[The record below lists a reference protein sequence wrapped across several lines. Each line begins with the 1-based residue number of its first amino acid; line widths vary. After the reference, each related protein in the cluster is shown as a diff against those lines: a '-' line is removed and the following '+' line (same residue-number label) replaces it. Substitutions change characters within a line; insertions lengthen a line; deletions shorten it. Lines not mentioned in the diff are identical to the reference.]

1 MRASIFRVGL
11 GNAAGLVITAAS
23 IPILARFFDPH
34 AFGVLA
40 VAQTAFAILA
50 NVGTLRYET
59 AMLLPSE
66 DIVATRLAV
75 AGLSSLLSVSVV
87 GGILTAA
94 CTPWFGPDF
103 SEGGGLF
110 WGCVVFTGT
119 LGGGIF
125 QVVTAWLNR
134 EGSYGR
140 YGLATCWL
148 AVATVLCPLLAALF
162 GTKGPGLLA
171 VAVVLGQGGV
181 ALGLLL
187 GMLMKNPAFFREVS
201 HPSRV
206 LQAACDYSAY
216 PLFMT
221 PYGLVAILRNRAVY
235 PIFSFFQALPAAGL
249 FCLANRVLNLPN
261 SVLSNAIRPVLYR
274 ESGRT
279 GVRSLESFI
288 LLVVRSLG
296 EVGVLISVPMLIH
309 AEVLVRLILG
319 AAWLPMVPYL
329 QLLAPPAIFLIMG
342 DFADRLFDRLGH
354 QKTAFRLETWFAV
367 FSISLL
373 VAAFGTT
380 KDALLA
386 TAAHAAAQSV
396 YYLVWLM
403 VLFRISGFGL
413 PALGRTLL
421 TVGAWA
427 GGAAGISLL
436 AAKLFP
442 PIWAAVASIVPCFSA
457 AAWILIRRKI
467 LVLPSPGGVAPMHG
481 RP

>member
-23 IPILARFFDPH
+23 IPILARLFDPH

-40 VAQTAFAILA
+40 VAQTAFVILA

-75 AGLSSLLSVSVV
+75 AGLSSLLAVSVV

-94 CTPWFGPDF
+94 CTPWLGPDF
-103 SEGGGLF
+103 AGDSRLF
-110 WGCVVFTGT
+110 WGFVVFTGT

-148 AVATVLCPLLAALF
+148 AVANVLCPILAALF
-162 GTKGPGLLA
+162 GAKGPGSLV
-171 VAVVLGQGGV
+171 VAVVVGQGGV

-187 GMLMKNPAFFREVS
+187 GYLVKNPSLYREVS

-221 PYGLVAILRNRAVY
+221 PYGLVTILRNRAVY
-235 PIFSFFQALPAAGL
+235 PIFSFFQAVPAAGL
-249 FCLANRVLNLPN
+249 FSLANRVLNLPN

-274 ESGRT
+274 ESGVVGIRN
-279 GVRSLESFI
+279 LESII
-288 LLVVRSLG
+288 LLLVQSLG
-296 EVGVLISVPMLIH
+296 KIGVLLSVPLLIY
-309 AEVLVRLILG
+309 AKTLVGLVLG
-319 AAWLPMVPYL
+319 TAWLPMVPYL
-329 QLLAPPAIFLIMG
+329 QLLALPAIPLIMG

-354 QKTAFRLETWFAV
+354 QKTALWLETSFAV
-367 FSISLL
+367 LSITLL
-373 VAAFGTT
+373 AVVFGVT
-380 KDALLA
+380 KDARLA
-386 TAAHAAAQSV
+386 TAAHAAAQSI

-403 VLFRISGFGL
+403 VLFRISGLGL
-413 PALGRTLL
+413 PTLGHIIL
-421 TVGAWA
+421 VVAAWA
-427 GGAAGISLL
+427 SSAAGISLL
-436 AAKLFP
+436 AASLFS
-442 PIWAAVASIVPCFSA
+442 PIWAAGLSIVLCFTA
-457 AAWILIRRKI
+457 AAWILTRQNI
-467 LVLPSPGGVAPMHG
+467 LKLPQTGACAPDHG
-481 RP
+481 RL

>member
-11 GNAAGLVITAAS
+11 GNVAGLVITAAS
-23 IPILARFFDPH
+23 IPILARLFDPH

-40 VAQTAFAILA
+40 VAHTAFAILA

-75 AGLSSLLSVSVV
+75 AGLSSLLAVSVV

-94 CTPWFGPDF
+94 CTPWLGPDF
-103 SEGGGLF
+103 FEGGGLF

-140 YGLATCWL
+140 YGLATFWL

-162 GTKGPGLLA
+162 GTKGPGSLA
-171 VAVVLGQGGV
+171 VAVVVGQGGV

-187 GMLMKNPAFFREVS
+187 GMLMKNPAFFREAS
-201 HPSRV
+201 HPARV

-235 PIFSFFQALPAAGL
+235 PIFSFFQAVPAAGL
-249 FCLANRVLNLPN
+249 FSLANRILNLPN
-261 SVLSNAIRPVLYR
+261 SILSNAIRPVLYR
-274 ESGRT
+274 ESG
-279 GVRSLESFI
+279 GVGIRNLESLI

-296 EVGVLISVPMLIH
+296 EVGVLISVPLLIH
-309 AEVLVRLILG
+309 AETLVGLVLG
-319 AAWLPMVPYL
+319 TAWLPMVPYL
-329 QLLAPPAIFLIMG
+329 QLLAPPAILLIMG

-354 QKTAFRLETWFAV
+354 QKTALRLEMIFAAL
-367 FSISLL
+367 SIGLL
-373 VAAFGTT
+373 AVTFGVT
-380 KDALLA
+380 KEARLA

-403 VLFRISGFGL
+403 VLFRISGFSL
-413 PALGRTLL
+413 AALGRIILI
-421 TVGAWA
+421 VAAWA
-427 GGAAGISLL
+427 GGAAGICLL
-436 AAKLFP
+436 AASLVSP
-442 PIWAAVASIVPCFSA
+442 LWAAALSIAPCFCA
-457 AAWILIRRKI
+457 AAWILIRRNI
-467 LVLPSPGGVAPMHG
+467 LQLPRAGVAAPGHG
-481 RP
+481 KP